1 MDASVTRWIGFR
13 HDGAV
18 GFGRLDGETITEFT
32 GDLFGAPTATG
43 RTLPL
48 AEVTIDL
55 PCRPS
60 KLIALWNN
68 FGALAEKLE
77 LARPEAPLFLIK
89 PANTYRPSGATVIV
103 PEAAGRALYE
113 GELGIVIGKVDGQ
126 PARDLSEADAMAHV
140 FGFTCIND
148 VTSAPILKADAS
160 FTQWARAKGLDGFG
174 PFGPVIATGLAPET
188 LTVRTLVNGRERQN
202 FPISDILMPVP
213 RLVSLLSQGMTLEP
227 GDIIACGTS
236 VGSGP
241 IPKGAN
247 VEIVI
252 DGIGTLTNRF
262 A

>member
-1 MDASVTRWIGFR
+1 MESPVTRWIGFR
-13 HDGAV
+13 HDGAA
-18 GFGRLDGETITEFT
+18 GFGRLDGETVAVFE
-32 GDLFGAPTATG
+32 GDLFDRPTDTG

-48 AEVTIDL
+48 SEVTIDL

-77 LARPEAPLFLIK
+77 LSRPEAPLFLIK
-89 PANTYRPSGATVIV
+89 PANTYRPSGATVAV
-103 PEAAGRALYE
+103 PEASGRALYE
-113 GELGIVIGKVDGQ
+113 GELAVVIGKT
-126 PARDLSEADAMAHV
+126 ARDVSEADAMGHV

-148 VTSAPILKADAS
+148 VTSAAILKADAS

-174 PFGPVIATGLAPET
+174 PFGPAIATGLAPES

-202 FPISDILMPVP
+202 FPVSDMLMPVA
-213 RLVSLLSQGMTLEP
+213 RLVALISQGMTLEP

-241 IPKGAN
+241 IPKGAT
-247 VEIVI
+247 VDVVI
-252 DGIGTLTNRF
+252 EGIGTLTNRF
-262 A
+262 E

>member
-1 MDASVTRWIGFR
+1 MDQGVTRWIGFR
-13 HDGAV
+13 HDGAA
-18 GFGRLDGETITEFT
+18 GFGRLDGETVAVFE
-32 GDLFGAPTATG
+32 GDLFDAPTATG

-48 AEVTIDL
+48 ADVTIDL

-60 KLIALWNN
+60 KMIALWNN

-89 PANTYRPSGATVIV
+89 PANTYRPSGATVTV

-113 GELGIVIGKVDGQ
+113 GELGIVIGKT
-126 PARDLSEADAMAHV
+126 ARDVSEAQAMDHV

-148 VTSAPILKADAS
+148 VTSALILKADAS

-174 PFGPVIATGLAPET
+174 PFGPVIATGLAPES

-202 FPISDILMPVP
+202 FPISDMLMPVP
-213 RLVSLLSQGMTLEP
+213 RLVALISQGMTLEP
-227 GDIIACGTS
+227 GDVIACGTS

-241 IPKGAN
+241 IPKGAI
-247 VEIVI
+247 VEVVI
-252 DGIGTLTNRF
+252 EGIGTLANRF

>member
-1 MDASVTRWIGFR
+1 MTRWIGFR
-13 HDGAV
+13 HDGAA
-18 GFGRLDGETITEFT
+18 GFGRLDGETVAVFE
-32 GDLFGAPTATG
+32 GDLFDAPTATG

-48 AEVTIDL
+48 ADVTIDL

-60 KLIALWNN
+60 KMIALWNN

-89 PANTYRPSGATVIV
+89 PANTYRPSGATVTV

-113 GELGIVIGKVDGQ
+113 GELGIVIGKT
-126 PARDLSEADAMAHV
+126 ARDVSEAQAPDHV

-174 PFGPVIATGLAPET
+174 PFGPVIATGLAPES

-202 FPISDILMPVP
+202 FPISDMLMPVP
-213 RLVSLLSQGMTLEP
+213 RLVALISQGMTLEP
-227 GDIIACGTS
+227 GDVIACGTS

-241 IPKGAN
+241 IPKGAI
-247 VEIVI
+247 VEVVI
-252 DGIGTLTNRF
+252 EGIGTLANRF

>member
-1 MDASVTRWIGFR
+1 MSAAMDHGVTRWIGFR
-13 HDGAV
+13 HDGAA
-18 GFGRLDGETITEFT
+18 GFGRLDGETVAVFE
-32 GDLFGAPTATG
+32 GDLFDAPTATG

-48 AEVTIDL
+48 ADVTIDL

-60 KLIALWNN
+60 KMIALWNN

-89 PANTYRPSGATVIV
+89 PANTYRPSGATVTV

-113 GELGIVIGKVDGQ
+113 GELGIVIGKT
-126 PARDLSEADAMAHV
+126 ARDVSEAQAPDHV

-174 PFGPVIATGLAPET
+174 PFGPVIATGLAPES

-202 FPISDILMPVP
+202 FPISDMLMPVP
-213 RLVSLLSQGMTLEP
+213 RLVALISQGMTLEP
-227 GDIIACGTS
+227 GDVIACGTS

-241 IPKGAN
+241 IPKGAI
-247 VEIVI
+247 VEVVI
-252 DGIGTLTNRF
+252 EGIGTLANRF

>member
-1 MDASVTRWIGFR
+1 MSAAMDQGVTRWIGFR
-13 HDGAV
+13 HDGAA
-18 GFGRLDGETITEFT
+18 GFGRLDGETVAVFE
-32 GDLFGAPTATG
+32 GDLFDAPTATG

-48 AEVTIDL
+48 ADVTIDL

-60 KLIALWNN
+60 KMIALWNN

-89 PANTYRPSGATVIV
+89 PANTYRPSGATVTV

-113 GELGIVIGKVDGQ
+113 GELGIVIGKT
-126 PARDLSEADAMAHV
+126 ARDVSEAQAPDHV

-174 PFGPVIATGLAPET
+174 PFGPVIATGLAPES

-202 FPISDILMPVP
+202 FPISDMLMPVP
-213 RLVSLLSQGMTLEP
+213 RLVALISQGMTLEP
-227 GDIIACGTS
+227 GDVIACGTS

-241 IPKGAN
+241 IPKGAI
-247 VEIVI
+247 VEVVI
-252 DGIGTLTNRF
+252 EGIGTLANRF

>member
-1 MDASVTRWIGFR
+1 MSEAVTRWIGFR
-13 HDGAV
+13 HDGQP
-18 GFGRLDGETITEFT
+18 GFGRLDGETIAVFE

-48 AEVTIDL
+48 SEVAVDL

-77 LARPEAPLFLIK
+77 LSRPEAPLFLIK
-89 PANTYRPSGATVIV
+89 PANTYRPSGATVAV

-113 GELGIVIGKVDGQ
+113 GELGIVIGKT
-126 PARDLSEADAMAHV
+126 ARDVSEAQALDHV

-148 VTSAPILKADAS
+148 VTSAAILKADAS

-174 PFGPVIATGLAPET
+174 PFGPVIATGLAPES

-202 FPISDILMPVP
+202 YPISDMLMPVA
-213 RLVSLLSQGMTLEP
+213 RLVASISQGMTLEP
-227 GDIIACGTS
+227 GDVIACGTS

-241 IPKGAN
+241 IPKGAT
-247 VEIVI
+247 VDVVI
-252 DGIGTLTNRF
+252 EGIGTLTNRF
-262 A
+262 E

>member
-1 MDASVTRWIGFR
+1 MDQGVTRWIGFR
-13 HDGAV
+13 HDGAA
-18 GFGRLDGETITEFT
+18 GFGRLDGETVAVFE
-32 GDLFGAPTATG
+32 GDLFDAPTATG

-48 AEVTIDL
+48 ADVTIDL

-60 KLIALWNN
+60 KMIALWNN

-89 PANTYRPSGATVIV
+89 PANTYRPSGATVTV

-113 GELGIVIGKVDGQ
+113 GELGIVIGKT
-126 PARDLSEADAMAHV
+126 ARDVSEAQAPDHV

-174 PFGPVIATGLAPET
+174 PFGPVIATGLAPES

-202 FPISDILMPVP
+202 FPISDMLMPVP
-213 RLVSLLSQGMTLEP
+213 RLVALISQGMTLEP
-227 GDIIACGTS
+227 GDVIACGTS

-241 IPKGAN
+241 IPKGAI
-247 VEIVI
+247 VEVVI
-252 DGIGTLTNRF
+252 EGIGTLANRF

>member
-1 MDASVTRWIGFR
+1 MDHGVTRWIGFR
-13 HDGAV
+13 HDGAA
-18 GFGRLDGETITEFT
+18 GFGRLDGETVAVFE
-32 GDLFGAPTATG
+32 GDLFDAPTATG

-48 AEVTIDL
+48 ADVTIDL

-60 KLIALWNN
+60 KMIALWNN

-89 PANTYRPSGATVIV
+89 PANTYRPSGATVTV

-113 GELGIVIGKVDGQ
+113 GELGIVIGKT
-126 PARDLSEADAMAHV
+126 ARDVSEAQAPDHV

-174 PFGPVIATGLAPET
+174 PFGPVIATGLAPES

-202 FPISDILMPVP
+202 FPISDMLMPVP
-213 RLVSLLSQGMTLEP
+213 RLVALISQGMTLEP
-227 GDIIACGTS
+227 GDVIACGTS

-241 IPKGAN
+241 IPKGAI
-247 VEIVI
+247 VEVVI
-252 DGIGTLTNRF
+252 EGIGTLANRF